1 MPAPR
6 GLARFNRAV
15 TNRILGPLARRL
27 PGFGV
32 IGHTGRKTGRH
43 YQTPVN
49 VFRRPGGYAIALT
62 YGADSDWVHNVL
74 AADGATLLT
83 RGRRVPLCRP
93 RLSHDERRRLVPAP
107 ARIILG
113 LIGVSDF
120 LELEACEDVNPVDR

>member
-6 GLARFNRAV
+6 GLARFNRVV

-32 IGHTGRKTGRH
+32 VGHTGRTSGRH
-43 YQTPVN
+43 YETPVN

-74 AADGATLLT
+74 AAGGATLLT
-83 RGRRVPLCRP
+83 RGKRLRLCHP
-93 RLSHDERRRLVPAP
+93 HVIHDERRRLVPAP
-107 ARIILG
+107 VRLILG
-113 LIGVSDF
+113 LVDVSDF
-120 LELEACEDVNPVDR
+120 LELDDCGDARHIER